1 MNLEGEYSLTS
12 PFKLGHGSPTNF
24 HLLCFVV
31 KCLFDQSASDRS
43 GGGSSPETG
52 TPKLRG
58 IHPRLFEIIG
68 IHPESNLSE
77 MPKPKWILQHENG
90 QSLRPSAL
98 QDPSREVRSDL
109 ANLNS
114 DRRPSHYQQPRD
126 DHTGLQR
133 ELPKISIQP
142 VEAHPRFSKLYT
154 RNYQPG
160 IEEHRHGAAPQII
173 ELDELD
179 SDLEHDERELEQ
191 VSDSTPRASPDPALK
206 RFGPLME
213 PWKPTEPTK
222 LKISDIT
229 LSLGGKD
236 VRVSK
241 SFLHADLPVN
251 GFDKAPKHGWQFP
264 LESHGNMST
273 IKYVHVTLCINLNDL
288 GSTGLTGL
296 TPTALTLD
304 LGLQT
309 LSNVP
314 AGCGE
319 SLRLTTSTGF
329 LDTPREKSHCVELEI
344 INNKDGRNDLER
356 KTLRPVQL
364 YKDDTLPYLVKKS
377 RDPATTLLPYY
388 WILQEASSTG
398 SIIKVL
404 YTFEAAQE
412 WSIRA
417 SEIVP

>member
-1 MNLEGEYSLTS
+1 
-12 PFKLGHGSPTNF
+12 
-24 HLLCFVV
+24 V

-77 MPKPKWILQHENG
+77 MPKPNWILQHENG
-90 QSLRPSAL
+90 QSPRASAL
-98 QDPSREVRSDL
+98 QDLNRRVRKDIVDHSRDQQP
-109 ANLNS
+109 
-114 DRRPSHYQQPRD
+114 DHYQLAREERAGFPRY
-126 DHTGLQR
+126 
-133 ELPKISIQP
+133 LPKISTQP
-142 VEAHPRFSKLYT
+142 VKVDPRLNKPHIRT
-154 RNYQPG
+154 YQLEV
-160 IEEHRHGAAPQII
+160 EEQSYRADAQPI

-191 VSDSTPRASPDPALK
+191 VSDSTPRASPDPML
-206 RFGPLME
+206 RRLGPLME
-213 PWKPTEPTK
+213 PWKPTEAAK

-229 LSLGGKD
+229 LTLGSKG

-241 SFLHADLPVN
+241 NFLNADLPVH
-251 GFDKAPKHGWQFP
+251 GFDQAPKHGWQFP
-264 LESHGNMST
+264 LGYHGNIST

-296 TPTALTLD
+296 TGLTPTALTLD

-309 LSNVP
+309 LSNIPV
-314 AGCGE
+314 GRGE
-319 SLRLTTSTGF
+319 ILRLTTSTGF
-329 LDTPREKSHCVELEI
+329 LDTPREKSHCVELETLDT
-344 INNKDGRNDLER
+344 KDGNSDLER

-388 WILQEASSTG
+388 WILQEASSTR

-404 YTFEAAQE
+404 YTFEAAQQ

>member
-1 MNLEGEYSLTS
+1 M
-12 PFKLGHGSPTNF
+12 
-24 HLLCFVV
+24 
-31 KCLFDQSASDRS
+31 KCLFDQSASERS

-68 IHPESNLSE
+68 IHPQSNLSE
-77 MPKPKWILQHENG
+77 MPKPDWILQHENG
-90 QSLRPSAL
+90 QSPQASIPQGLGRKIK
-98 QDPSREVRSDL
+98 SDL
-109 ANLNS
+109 VDHSRARQP
-114 DRRPSHYQQPRD
+114 DHYQSAREDRAGVPRY
-126 DHTGLQR
+126 
-133 ELPKISIQP
+133 LPKSSNQP
-142 VEAHPRFSKLYT
+142 VKVYPDFHRPHIRTL
-154 RNYQPG
+154 QPEDEG
-160 IEEHRHGAAPQII
+160 NFCRADAQPI

-191 VSDSTPRASPDPALK
+191 VSDSTPRASPNPTIRRL
-206 RFGPLME
+206 GSLME
-213 PWKPTEPTK
+213 PWVPNAPTQ

-229 LSLGGKD
+229 LSLGARD
-236 VRVSK
+236 VRISK
-241 SFLHADLPVN
+241 NFLYSELPVN
-251 GFDKAPKHGWQFP
+251 GFDQAPRHGWQFP
-264 LESHGNMST
+264 VGRHGNASI
-273 IKYVHVTLCINLNDL
+273 IKYVHVTLCINLKDL
-288 GSTGLTGL
+288 GNTGLTGL
-296 TPTALTLD
+296 TPIALTLD

-309 LSNVP
+309 LTNIP
-314 AGCGE
+314 AGHGE

-329 LDTPREKSHCVELEI
+329 LDTPREKSHCVGLETL
-344 INNKDGRNDLER
+344 DVSNDPER

-388 WILQEASSTG
+388 WILQEAASTR

-404 YTFEAAQE
+404 YTFEAAQQ